1 MSRSGHILPCL
12 LPTPA
17 QCTENTTMPPPAL
30 GTVRRWERRELEFL
44 FYYPNAG
51 VGSVVFTVIGTF
63 LHPYKPSK
71 YPAERHSLDTCA
83 GVTMI
88 PSPVPYWQQ
97 LLCGVN
103 LHHPTMKAAPPTVQG
118 GGCVVAGMGAYSGD
132 KLNIARRHWSSGH

>member
-1 MSRSGHILPCL
+1 
-12 LPTPA
+12 
-17 QCTENTTMPPPAL
+17 MPPPAL

-71 YPAERHSLDTCA
+71 YPPERHWTHVPGHHDTQPRA
-83 GVTMI
+83 L
-88 PSPVPYWQQ
+88 VPYCQQ

-118 GGCVVAGMGAYSGD
+118 GGCVVAGMGAYSDD
-132 KLNIARRHWSSGH
+132 KLNIARRHGSSGHKAYKNPG

>member
-1 MSRSGHILPCL
+1 
-12 LPTPA
+12 
-17 QCTENTTMPPPAL
+17 MPPPAL

-71 YPAERHSLDTCA
+71 YPAERHWTHVPGHHDT
-83 GVTMI
+83 G
-88 PSPVPYWQQ
+88 VPYWQQ

-118 GGCVVAGMGAYSGD
+118 GGCVVAGMGAYSDD
-132 KLNIARRHWSSGH
+132 KLNIARLHGSSGH